1 MKKICKRV
9 LPVLIAGLFIG
20 CGTAPEVEETISSAL
35 GQQRSRQ
42 QVYHL
47 ILRNN
52 TLTDALTDIQLTS
65 QMAGIEMGLEIIGDA
80 EIPLTLTMEEPS
92 LERLINRLSIEA
104 ECLAV
109 RRGNHYTVY
118 ANGADEIM
126 AGKPISYVYKFKA
139 LPLDIAETQIE
150 DIAVDVLFR
159 GIPEN
164 NSITLTG
171 TVDEVKKVVFFL
183 ETIDR
188 EGDVVLIELLIV
200 QYRHGER
207 FNWGFDL
214 TAGTISSLSNIKFR
228 PGEISPTTGFVYK
241 YLEMLD
247 PRFALNLSL
256 LVQDN
261 LAKVITN
268 PHIAVKNGNEAEIR
282 LEQRKWVRLKS
293 DYDLDAEIYAYELS
307 ELNAGVE
314 LRVTPRIAVNGLI
327 SLEVNGSLSVFVP
340 TTGEEYAIDTNTVS
354 TQINVMDGQTLI
366 IGGLIKREETVSE
379 GGIPLLRSIPVLGYL
394 FKRVVKDFEYFETVL
409 YITPHVY
416 PLKSYEQL
424 GSRDYIHYLLGDM
437 ADREKIIGGN
447 L

>member
-1 MKKICKRV
+1 M
-9 LPVLIAGLFIG
+9 
-20 CGTAPEVEETISSAL
+20 
-35 GQQRSRQ
+35 
-42 QVYHL
+42 YHL
-47 ILRNN
+47 IPRNN
-52 TLTDALTDIQLTS
+52 TLADALTDIQLTS
-65 QMAGIEMGLEIIGDA
+65 QVAGKGMGLEIIGDA
-80 EIPLTLTMEEPS
+80 EIPLTLTMEERS

-126 AGKPISYVYKFKA
+126 AGEPISYVYKMKA
-139 LPLDIAETQIE
+139 LPLEVVEAQVE
-150 DIAVDVLFR
+150 DIAGDVLFR
-159 GIPEN
+159 GIAEN

-171 TVDEVKKVVFFL
+171 TVDEVKRVVFFL

-200 QYRHGER
+200 QYRHGKK
-207 FNWGFDL
+207 FNWGFDV
-214 TAGTISSLSNIKFR
+214 TAGTVAPLSNISFR
-228 PGEISPTTGFVYK
+228 PGDLSTAGFSYK

-247 PRFALNLSL
+247 PQFSFNLTL

-282 LEQRKWVRLKS
+282 LEQSKWVRLKTT
-293 DYDLDAEIYAYELS
+293 YDFDLKTYEYELS

-340 TTGEEYAIDTNTVS
+340 TTGEEYAIDTNTIS
-354 TQINVMDGQTLI
+354 TQINVKDGQTLI
-366 IGGLIKREETVSE
+366 IGGLIKREESE
-379 GGIPLLRSIPVLGYL
+379 SERGFPVLSLIPILEYL
-394 FKRVVKDFEYFETVL
+394 FKRETKDFEYFETVL

-437 ADREKIIGGN
+437 ADREKIIEEN

>member
-1 MKKICKRV
+1 MKKIWKRV

-52 TLTDALTDIQLTS
+52 TLADALTDIQLTS

-80 EIPLTLTMEEPS
+80 EIPLTLTIEERS

-126 AGKPISYVYKFKA
+126 AGEPMSYVYKFKA
-139 LPLDIAETQIE
+139 LPLDVAEAQIE
-150 DIAVDVLFR
+150 DIAGDVLFR

-183 ETIDR
+183 ETIDQ

-200 QYRHGER
+200 QYRHGQK
-207 FNWGFDL
+207 FNWGFDIS
-214 TAGTISSLSNIKFR
+214 AGTVGSLSNMTFLPGSDEKSGFTYKF
-228 PGEISPTTGFVYK
+228 
-241 YLEMLD
+241 LQMLD
-247 PRFALNLSL
+247 PQFTLNLSL
-256 LVQDN
+256 LIQDN

-282 LEQRKWVRLKS
+282 LEQSKWVRLKS
-293 DYDLDAEIYAYELS
+293 AYDLDTATWMHELS

-327 SLEVNGSLSVFVP
+327 SLEVNGSLSVFLP

-394 FKRVVKDFEYFETVL
+394 FRREARKFEYFETVL

-437 ADREKIIGGN
+437 ADREKIIEEN